1 MTNFYASSKTSGV
14 DTKQFYRSLGS
25 SMYEV
30 SEKTGISRAA
40 LSRVPVKMASNQVAD
55 ITLEFL
61 ENEIRERYLE
71 DFETLKK
78 EIEDAWIRYLTR
90 DKILE
95 KCRREYGLERKNSLI
110 EKMDLGQ
117 VKIDENS

>member
-1 MTNFYASSKTSGV
+1 MSNFYASSRTSGV

-40 LSRVPVKMASNQVAD
+40 LSRIPVKRASNQVAD
-55 ITLEFL
+55 IALELL

-71 DFETLKK
+71 DVETLRK
-78 EIEDAWIRYLTR
+78 EVEAAWIQYLAR

-95 KCRREYGLERKNSLI
+95 KCRKEYGLKRKNPLA
-110 EKMDLGQ
+110 EKMDL
-117 VKIDENS
+117 